1 MSYGSSKWLPW
12 VKDEEESLELIKMSY
27 DAGINF
33 IDTANAYSNGL
44 SEQVVGKAI
53 KKFNLPRSRLV
64 IATKV
69 HFPVHDDISI
79 QPFGLPLDDPRLVN
93 NGGLSRKAILQAV
106 DDSLRRL
113 DLDYIDLLYI
123 HGFDEVSS
131 INNCKGNCTHICL
144 FLLLGNIYGRNYGG
158 FT

>member
-12 VKDEEESLELIKMSY
+12 VKDEEESLELIKMAY

-33 IDTANAYSNGL
+33 IDTANVYSNGL
-44 SEQVVGKAI
+44 SERVVGKAI
-53 KKFNLPRSRLV
+53 KKFNLPRNRIV

-69 HFPVHDDISI
+69 HFPVHEDDISI
-79 QPFGLPLDDPRLVN
+79 QPHGLPLDDPRLVN
-93 NGGLSRKAILQAV
+93 NGGLSRKAILQSV

-123 HGFDEVSS
+123 HRFDEVSLLS
-131 INNCKGNCTHICL
+131 NSKKDRLQT
-144 FLLLGNIYGRNYGG
+144 LLLGNSYGG
-158 FT
+158 NHGSFA